1 LLLQRGRG
9 AGRGVLRRL
18 TRGVLAG
25 LLGAAGLC
33 VHSVFDGV
41 AIGISF
47 QVNPKIGLLIALA
60 IIAHD
65 FSAGDERLH
74 QLHR

>member
-1 LLLQRGRG
+1 ML
-9 AGRGVLRRL
+9 GVVFFD
-18 TRGVLAG
+18 VLPEVFSLG

-41 AIGISF
+41 AIGISV